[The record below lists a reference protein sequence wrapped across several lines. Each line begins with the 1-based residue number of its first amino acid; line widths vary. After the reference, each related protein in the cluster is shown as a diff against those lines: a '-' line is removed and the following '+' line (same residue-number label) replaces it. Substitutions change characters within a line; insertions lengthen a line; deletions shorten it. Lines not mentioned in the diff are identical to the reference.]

1 MVFLKQ
7 IFRTE
12 NEKNRRWATRIR
24 NLSTGGWELRGKGE
38 EEGDKIIQW
47 EGGRRE
53 KGKKLSRGRVV
64 VKGGKLSR

>member
-1 MVFLKQ
+1 M
-7 IFRTE
+7 
-12 NEKNRRWATRIR
+12 
-24 NLSTGGWELRGKGE
+24 STGGWELRGKGE
-38 EEGDKIIQW
+38 EEGDKTIQW